1 METVFSRKI
10 ITFKEI
16 IIISYMKRFKLNLT
30 NSPENLKDSYNRV
43 ARKLRISVT
52 DKCNMKCIYCM
63 PNGNIKWIE
72 AKEVLNFKEIIRIV
86 SILTQLGITKI
97 RLTGGEPLL
106 RPALENLITD
116 LMKIKNIETISMTT
130 NGFLLEE
137 KIDQLKSAGLNSLN
151 ISLDT
156 FKEDR
161 FRTFNGIS
169 NLNKV
174 LRGIQKARELG
185 IKVKINTVIIRNWND
200 DEIINFVKFARDMD
214 ITVRFIEFMPLDGS
228 GIWNYNLV
236 MTKKEIIK
244 IIETNFHNVFSLD
257 KNNSYLSDPA
267 TVYNFDDKKGKIGF
281 ISSITDPFCSTC
293 DRIRLTSDGRL
304 LTCLFEKEGYNLKEL
319 IRNVKITDKEIR
331 DYIVSCYKMKPEG
344 IIELIRI
351 NRLRPTLNLMHTIGG

>member
-1 METVFSRKI
+1 MV
-10 ITFKEI
+10 
-16 IIISYMKRFKLNLT
+16 KRVKQIPT
-30 NSPENLKDSYNRV
+30 NSPKNLKDSYNRV

-63 PNGNIKWIE
+63 PNGNIKWIDD
-72 AKEVLNFKEIIRIV
+72 KEILNFKEIIRIV
-86 SILTQLGITKI
+86 SIFTQLGITKI

-106 RPALENLITD
+106 RPSLENLISD
-116 LMKIKNIETISMTT
+116 LIKIKKIETISMTT

-137 KIDQLKSAGLNSLN
+137 NINQLKSAGLNSLN

-156 FKEDR
+156 FKEER
-161 FRTFNGIS
+161 FKTLNGIP

-185 IKVKINTVIIRNWND
+185 VKIKINTVIIRNWND
-200 DEIINFVKFARDMD
+200 DEIINFVKFAKEMD
-214 ITVRFIEFMPLDGS
+214 LTVRFIEFMPLDGS

-244 IIETNFHNVFSLD
+244 IIETNFHNVISLD

-267 TVYNFDDKKGKIGF
+267 TIYNFDDRKGKIGF
-281 ISSITDPFCSTC
+281 IPSITDPFCSNC
-293 DRIRLTSDGRL
+293 DRIRLTSDGKF
-304 LTCLFEKEGYNLKEL
+304 LTCLFEKEGYDLKKM
-319 IRNVKITDKEIR
+319 IRNAKATDQEMKEYLIN
-331 DYIVSCYKMKPEG
+331 CYKMKPEG
-344 IIELIRI
+344 IVELIRI

>member
-1 METVFSRKI
+1 V
-10 ITFKEI
+10 
-16 IIISYMKRFKLNLT
+16 KRDKLILN
-30 NSPENLKDSYNRV
+30 NSPKNLKDSYNRV

-72 AKEVLNFKEIIRIV
+72 DKEILNFKEIIRIV
-86 SILTQLGITKI
+86 SILTQLGIRKI

-106 RPALENLITD
+106 RPSLVNLISD
-116 LMKIKNIETISMTT
+116 LKNIENIETISMTT

-137 KIDQLKSAGLNSLN
+137 NINQLKLAGLNSLN

-156 FKEDR
+156 FREER
-161 FRTFNGIS
+161 FRTLNGIS

-185 IKVKINTVIIRNWND
+185 VKIKINTVIIRNWND

-214 ITVRFIEFMPLDGS
+214 LTVRFIEFMPLDGS

-236 MTKKEIIK
+236 MTKKEMIK
-244 IIETNFHNVFSLD
+244 IIETNFHNVISLD
-257 KNNSYLSDPA
+257 KNKYYLSDPA
-267 TVYNFDDKKGKIGF
+267 TIYNFDDKKGKIGF
-281 ISSITDPFCSTC
+281 IPSITDPFCSNC
-293 DRIRLTSDGRL
+293 DRIRLTSDGKF
-304 LTCLFEKEGYNLKEL
+304 LTCLFEKEGYDLKKM
-319 IRNVKITDKEIR
+319 IRNAKTTDQEIR
-331 DYIVSCYKMKPEG
+331 EYIVNCYKMKPEG
-344 IIELIRI
+344 IVELIRI